1 MDNEQKR
8 TITINKV
15 DVLYRELENLDEQFL
30 IMSKVLSFLT
40 DKQLA
45 ESTKDI
51 KTQIKIQK
59 GNQ

>member
-15 DVLYRELENLDEQFL
+15 DVLYRELENIDEQFL

-40 DKQLA
+40 DKQLS
-45 ESTKDI
+45 EITKDI
-51 KTQIKIQK
+51 KIQIKK

>member
-30 IMSKVLSFLT
+30 IMSKVLGFLT

-45 ESTKDI
+45 EITKDI
-51 KTQIKIQK
+51 KIQIKK

>member
-40 DKQLA
+40 DKQLT
-45 ESTKDI
+45 EITKDI

-59 GNQ
+59 GN

>member
-8 TITINKV
+8 TIIINKV

-30 IMSKVLSFLT
+30 IMSKVLGFLT
-40 DKQLA
+40 DKQLT
-45 ESTKDI
+45 EITKDI

>member
-8 TITINKV
+8 TIIINKV

-45 ESTKDI
+45 EITKDI

>member
-15 DVLYRELENLDEQFL
+15 DVLYRELENIDGQFL

-40 DKQLA
+40 DKQLS
-45 ESTKDI
+45 EITKDI
-51 KTQIKIQK
+51 KIQIKK

>member
-30 IMSKVLSFLT
+30 IMSKVLGFLT
-40 DKQLA
+40 DKQLT
-45 ESTKDI
+45 EITKDI

>member
-1 MDNEQKR
+1 MKMDNEQKR

-15 DVLYRELENLDEQFL
+15 DVLYRELENIDEQFL

-40 DKQLA
+40 DKQLS
-45 ESTKDI
+45 EITKDI
-51 KTQIKIQK
+51 KIQIKK

>member
-30 IMSKVLSFLT
+30 IMSKVLNFLT

-45 ESTKDI
+45 EITKDI

>member
-8 TITINKV
+8 TIIINKV

-45 ESTKDI
+45 EITKDI

-59 GNQ
+59 GN

>member
-15 DVLYRELENLDEQFL
+15 DVLYRELENLDEQFF
-30 IMSKVLSFLT
+30 IMSKILDFLT

-45 ESTKDI
+45 EITKDI

-59 GNQ
+59 GN

>member
-45 ESTKDI
+45 EITKDI
-51 KTQIKIQK
+51 KIQIKK

>member
-30 IMSKVLSFLT
+30 IMSKVLNFLT

-45 ESTKDI
+45 KITKDI
-51 KTQIKIQK
+51 KIQIKK

>member
-15 DVLYRELENLDEQFL
+15 DVLYRELENLDEQFF
-30 IMSKVLSFLT
+30 IMSKVLDFLT
-40 DKQLA
+40 DKQLV
-45 ESTKDI
+45 EITKDI

-59 GNQ
+59 GN

>member
-40 DKQLA
+40 DKQLT
-45 ESTKDI
+45 EITKDI

>member
-45 ESTKDI
+45 EITKDI

>member
-1 MDNEQKR
+1 MKMDNKQKR

-15 DVLYRELENLDEQFL
+15 DVLYRELENIDEQFL

-40 DKQLA
+40 DKQLS
-45 ESTKDI
+45 EITKDI
-51 KTQIKIQK
+51 KIQIKK

>member
-15 DVLYRELENLDEQFL
+15 DVLYRELENLDEQFF
-30 IMSKVLSFLT
+30 IMSKVLDFLT
-40 DKQLA
+40 DKQLV
-45 ESTKDI
+45 EITKDI